1 MLCVGVTRMITDMN
15 PEVASTNK
23 AAAENFA
30 AFVISIAG
38 DTLITISSVLG
49 FSSATTGRRY
59 YF

>member
-1 MLCVGVTRMITDMN
+1 MITDMN